1 MKNQVTILKYT
12 SSRAKFFKAMLF
24 AIPKRH
30 QDKRIV
36 FSYGDTAFKFKHK
49 GRTIEVSRYDEEII
63 IRK

>member
-1 MKNQVTILKYT
+1 MQQVTFLKYT
-12 SSRAKFFKAMLF
+12 TKRAKQFQAIMR

-30 QDKRIV
+30 QDARII
-36 FSYGDTAFKFKHK
+36 FSYGDTAFKFTHK

>member
-1 MKNQVTILKYT
+1 MTSVTILKYT
-12 SSRAKFFKAMLF
+12 AKRAKKFQALMR

-30 QDKRIV
+30 QEQRIV

>member
-12 SSRAKFFKAMLF
+12 SSRAKLF
-24 AIPKRH
+24 QSIMRAIPKRH

>member
-1 MKNQVTILKYT
+1 MTRVSILKYT
-12 SSRAKFFKAMLF
+12 ATRAKKFQAMMR

-36 FSYGDTAFKFKHK
+36 FSYGDTAFKFKVA

>member
-1 MKNQVTILKYT
+1 MTRVSILKYT
-12 SSRAKFFKAMLF
+12 TKRANKFKAMMR
-24 AIPKRH
+24 AIPVRH
-30 QDKRIV
+30 QAKLIV